1 MPKAETAQPGEP
13 GSSGGEAYDLIV
25 VGAGPAGLMAAG
37 TAAATGSRVLVL
49 EKNRDPG
56 RKLLISGGGR
66 CNFTNAEFDLHRLV
80 AKYGSTGKAL
90 LSPFSR
96 MGPAEVLEFFES
108 RGMPYKI
115 EDENRAFPRSDASR
129 SVLAVLTAYARDGG
143 VEIRTNTAVDGLVIE
158 NERVAGVR
166 VASRTIRSAAVVVAT
181 GGLARP
187 DTGSTGD
194 GFLWLERAGHTIV
207 RPAPAL
213 VPIVVEEPWVERL
226 QGLAFSDVRITVR
239 TPDAVIAKR
248 DGKILFTHF
257 GLSGPGIL
265 NLASTIADAAS
276 SDRTPGWNVQV
287 VIDFFPSEDDGAF
300 DRRLLALIA
309 AHPLRK
315 LRTILEEIVPP
326 RLVQQVLTN
335 VAAPDD
341 LTGANVPK
349 VVRKKVVQELK
360 ALRLTF
366 RALQSEDWAV
376 VSSGGVPVEEVEFR
390 TMQSKRV
397 SGLSIVGD
405 MLHID
410 RPSGGYSLQ
419 ICWATGYVAGSSA
432 C

>member
-1 MPKAETAQPGEP
+1 MPDAET
-13 GSSGGEAYDLIV
+13 SGGEAYDLIV
-25 VGAGPAGLMAAG
+25 VGSGPAGLMAAG
-37 TAAATGSRVLVL
+37 TAAISGARVLVL

-80 AKYGSTGKAL
+80 AKYGSAGKAL

-96 MGPAEVLEFFES
+96 MGPAEVLAFFES
-108 RGMPYKI
+108 HGMPYKI

-143 VEIRTNTAVDGLVIE
+143 VEIRTNTSVDGLVIE
-158 NERVAGVR
+158 NGRVTGVHSG
-166 VASRTIRSAAVVVAT
+166 SRTIRATAVVVAT

-194 GFLWLERAGHTIV
+194 GFLWLESAGHTIV

-213 VPIVVEEPWVERL
+213 VPIIVEEPWVERL
-226 QGLAFSDVRITVR
+226 QGLAFPEVRITVR

-287 VIDFFPSEDDGAF
+287 ALDFFPSEDAGAL
-300 DRRLLALIA
+300 DRRLLETIA

-315 LRTILEEIVPP
+315 LRTILEEFVPP

-341 LTGANVPK
+341 LTGATVPK
-349 VVRKKVVQELK
+349 VIRKKVVQELK
-360 ALRLTF
+360 GLRLTF

-390 TMQSKRV
+390 TMQSRRV
-397 SGLSIVGD
+397 SGLYIVGD